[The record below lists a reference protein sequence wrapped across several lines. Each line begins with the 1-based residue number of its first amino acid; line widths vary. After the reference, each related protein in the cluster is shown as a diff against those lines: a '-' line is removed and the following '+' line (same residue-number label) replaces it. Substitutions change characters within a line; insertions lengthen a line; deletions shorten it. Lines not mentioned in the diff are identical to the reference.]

1 MQSAKR
7 PFWRSPY
14 FWILSVFAVSRIAYY
29 AAGVRFDYTPLRD
42 FFQIADPLL
51 LRTRL
56 FETLLYLH
64 TQPPGFNLLIGLALK
79 LFPSSYGNALW
90 GIYLACGLSLCF
102 TLFRLMRL
110 LGVRP
115 AIAAALTAIFLASP
129 GVVLFE
135 NFLMYEYPM
144 MALLCASAV
153 LLEWLLRQPGRWPA
167 IAFFGTLAALM
178 YLRALFH
185 LGWFILIAAAV
196 LWLIRANRRQVFAV
210 AAVAFCFVVV
220 LYAKNAVIVGS
231 FTSSTWLGFNAE
243 TITIHQLT
251 DEEHERLIRE
261 GYVSPISRISSL
273 DELSKFQGIIT
284 MPPPTGIP
292 VLDQTHDSTGRMN
305 YNNIAYLKLHPIY
318 IHDAE
323 EIILHAPIAYVR
335 SVVRAFFTYFLP
347 TGDFTFFQQ
356 NGPKIEPF
364 DRAFNIIFFGQ
375 WRQASNRKDLRRLD
389 ASGGTWL
396 LPLYTGTYLL
406 VGLPLLFGWGVW
418 KVWRAVRERAWRNP
432 RIILLAYILFQIAF
446 MTALVNLLSCFE
458 NNRYRLPI
466 DPFFVVLLGMAIER
480 IIIGAQSRSKQTS
493 PTPAQAEHSPS
504 RATAGM

>member
-1 MQSAKR
+1 METATR
-7 PFWRSPY
+7 RFWRSPY
-14 FWILSVFAVSRIAYY
+14 FWILSVFALSRAAYY
-29 AAGVRFDYTPLRD
+29 AAGVHFDLTPLRD

-64 TQPPGFNLLIGLALK
+64 TQPPGFNLMIGVVLK
-79 LFPSSYGNALW
+79 LFPSAYGAALYA
-90 GIYLACGLSLCF
+90 IYLGCGLSLCF

-110 LGVRP
+110 LEVRP
-115 AIAAALTAIFLASP
+115 AVAATLTAIFMASP

-167 IAFFGTLAALM
+167 AVFFGTLAALM

-196 LWLIRANRRQVFAV
+196 LWLVRANRRQVLTA
-210 AAVAFCFVVV
+210 AAVAFCLV
-220 LYAKNAVIVGS
+220 LALYIKNAAIIGS

-251 DEEHERLIRE
+251 PEEHERLIQE
-261 GYVSPISRISSL
+261 GLVSELSRTSSL
-273 DELSKFQGIIT
+273 EKLSKFRDVIT
-284 MPPPTGIP
+284 MPAPTGIP
-292 VLDQTHDSTGRMN
+292 VLDQTHDSTGRLN
-305 YNNIAYLKLHPIY
+305 YNNLAYLKLHPIY

-323 EIILHAPIAYVR
+323 QIILHYPRAYLR
-335 SVVRAFFTYFLP
+335 SVVRAWFAYFLP
-347 TGDFTFFQQ
+347 TGDFPFFHQ
-356 NGPKIEPF
+356 NGPKIEAF
-364 DRAFNIIFFGQ
+364 DRAFNVTFFGQ
-375 WRQASNRKDLRRLD
+375 WRQASNRKDLRKIE
-389 ASGGTWL
+389 ASGGTLL

-406 VGLPLLFGWGVW
+406 IGLPLLFVWGIR
-418 KVWRAVRERAWRNP
+418 KVWRAARSHEWRNP
-432 RIILLAYILFQIAF
+432 RIILLGYILFQIAF
-446 MTALVNLLSCFE
+446 MTAIVNLLSCFE

-466 DPFFVVLLGMAIER
+466 DPFFVALLGMAIER
-480 IIIGAQSRSKQTS
+480 GLSAFRSRSKRTS
-493 PTPAQAEHSPS
+493 PTSAQA
-504 RATAGM
+504 